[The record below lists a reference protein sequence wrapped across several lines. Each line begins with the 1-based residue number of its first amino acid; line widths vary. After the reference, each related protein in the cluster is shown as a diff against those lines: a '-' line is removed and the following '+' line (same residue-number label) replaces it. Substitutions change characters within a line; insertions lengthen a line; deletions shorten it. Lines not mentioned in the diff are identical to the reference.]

1 MDQCADRA
9 GLLERTSAKHSPSE
23 PSGLQPISSFCKG
36 RGAGLRGPEKRTSPD
51 MADPAAS
58 NTVEATTVSVLRSS
72 VGIKTISDKEWIDSS
87 HQKLKT
93 DQSRQKS
100 ETDQSENASCRCQAK
115 NSWLKGQA
123 RSEITRTEKG
133 PKDASVGKLLTAK
146 PEDLSSDAEDHGR
159 AGCVGSCL
167 QSHFWE
173 VETKK
178 T

>member
-1 MDQCADRA
+1 MWESKPFQIR
-9 GLLERTSAKHSPSE
+9 
-23 PSGLQPISSFCKG
+23 SGLTPAI
-36 RGAGLRGPEKRTSPD
+36 RNLRLTKAVRNPRLTK
-51 MADPAAS
+51 A
-58 NTVEATTVSVLRSS
+58 N
-72 VGIKTISDKEWIDSS
+72 
-87 HQKLKT
+87 
-93 DQSRQKS
+93 
-100 ETDQSENASCRCQAK
+100 NASCRCQAK

-159 AGCVGSCL
+159 VGCVGSCL